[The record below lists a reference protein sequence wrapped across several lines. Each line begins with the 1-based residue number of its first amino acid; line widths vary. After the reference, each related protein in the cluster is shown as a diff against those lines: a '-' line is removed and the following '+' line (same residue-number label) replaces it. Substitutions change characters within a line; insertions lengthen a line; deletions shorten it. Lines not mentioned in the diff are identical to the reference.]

1 MPAKNKYLFGPVP
14 SRRLGRSLGIDLT
27 PFKTCSF
34 DCIFCQLGRTT
45 CLITDRAEYVPVA
58 AVIDELDA
66 WLKNDGQADIIT
78 FAGSGEP
85 TLHSGIGE
93 IITHLKKQTQIPVA
107 VLTNGSLLHLPETRK
122 SIALADIVKVSL
134 SAWNDASLQTINRPA
149 AGLDFSR
156 LITGERQFR
165 QEFSGQ
171 LWMEVF
177 ALDGINSSPEQMQ
190 QIAETAKTIFP
201 DRIQLN
207 TAVRP
212 PAESYVKAVASDKLS
227 ELCHLFGSCAE
238 VIADFNSAASPKVK
252 ADENA
257 IFGMLQRRPCTA
269 KQIADVFGMH
279 LNEVAKFTGMLLKA
293 GRIISVLQNGEIY
306 YTVEKNAANNLI
318 NGKKSGIKNE

>member
-1 MPAKNKYLFGPVP
+1 MA
-14 SRRLGRSLGIDLT
+14 
-27 PFKTCSF
+27 
-34 DCIFCQLGRTT
+34 
-45 CLITDRAEYVPVA
+45 DRAEYVPVA
-58 AVIDELDA
+58 AVVDELDV
-66 WLKNDGQADIIT
+66 WLKNGGQADIIT

-93 IITHLKKQTQIPVA
+93 IIAHLKKQTQIPVA
-107 VLTNGSLLHLPETRK
+107 VLTNGSLLHLPEIRK

-149 AGLDFSR
+149 SGLNFSS
-156 LITGERQFR
+156 LVAGERQFR

-190 QIAETAKTIFP
+190 QIAETAKTIAP

-212 PAESYVKAVASDKLS
+212 PSEAYVKAVVSGKLN
-227 ELCHLFGSCAE
+227 ELCHLFGNKAE
-238 VIADFNSAASPKVK
+238 IIADFNSAANPKVK

-257 IFGMLQRRPCTA
+257 IFEMLQRRPCTA

-293 GRIISVLQNGEIY
+293 GKIMAIERSGDTY
-306 YTVEKNAANNLI
+306 YLVEGPKN
-318 NGKKSGIKNE
+318 